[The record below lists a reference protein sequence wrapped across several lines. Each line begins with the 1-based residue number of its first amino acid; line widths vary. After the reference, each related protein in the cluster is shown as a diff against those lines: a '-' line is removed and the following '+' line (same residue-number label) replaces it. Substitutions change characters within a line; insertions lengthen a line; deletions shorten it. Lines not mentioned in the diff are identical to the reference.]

1 MIEHSQAV
9 ITRIFPAN
17 FFPFQNG
24 NTVCQPGSPPFDDSL
39 ATQRP
44 VYSQWH
50 MIHDVIPASGLLL
63 TGTQNPGPPCVRKI
77 CNTRETNLF
86 NFSAT
91 DDGIYYIGETQRKI
105 YVGNATVRSPGICE
119 EHSLK
124 HAIRTHHCESYVA
137 KLDRLRNHGHT
148 LFAHNIGV
156 GLSRRSA
163 SSTLKTVI
171 FHHLCQNP
179 GHMEFNFFGPVFPQ
193 PRGGSKMVFQE

>member
-1 MIEHSQAV
+1 MCESSATHVRQICS
-9 ITRIFPAN
+9 IFP
-17 FFPFQNG
+17 
-24 NTVCQPGSPPFDDSL
+24 
-39 ATQRP
+39 
-44 VYSQWH
+44 
-50 MIHDVIPASGLLL
+50 LLMMGFIL
-63 TGTQNPGPPCVRKI
+63 
-77 CNTRETNLF
+77 
-86 NFSAT
+86 
-91 DDGIYYIGETQRKI
+91 GETQTKI

-163 SSTLKTVI
+163 SSTMSSPPFSIISVRTQGIWNSI
-171 FHHLCQNP
+171 FV
-179 GHMEFNFFGPVFPQ
+179 GPVFPQ

>member
-1 MIEHSQAV
+1 MM
-9 ITRIFPAN
+9 
-17 FFPFQNG
+17 
-24 NTVCQPGSPPFDDSL
+24 
-39 ATQRP
+39 
-44 VYSQWH
+44 W
-50 MIHDVIPASGLLL
+50 
-63 TGTQNPGPPCVRKI
+63 
-77 CNTRETNLF
+77 
-86 NFSAT
+86 
-91 DDGIYYIGETQRKI
+91 IYYIGETQRKI

-124 HAIRTHHCESYVA
+124 HAIRTHHGESYVA